1 MPYLSI
7 PPHHQMSGFPCDEK
21 GVDGVHTL
29 PVGMV
34 GTVRMVE
41 IPLPTDSW
49 VLSLYI
55 HIRSSIAFYHTGS
68 SEDP

>member
-29 PVGMV
+29 PVGTV

-55 HIRSSIAFYHTGS
+55 YIRSSIAFYHTGS